1 MLGLMTFSS
10 GVKDSFSS
18 SPNQVEN
25 ALQTEAFIAIDLLR
39 QSVTFAEELFPPAVK
54 SVLNSSEDAALNV
67 LRPLEAVLEQ
77 SLTKIASY
85 SSRMLFAPVKRGAQ
99 DFSWAAGQLE
109 TNGVGLPTS
118 PSSSDVRSRVLQ
130 AAAKHESQPSVETSI
145 AGGVILSTAYAHKL
159 PQ

>member
-1 MLGLMTFSS
+1 MTFSS

-25 ALQTEAFIAIDLLR
+25 AKLQTEAFIAIDLLR

-130 AAAKHESQPSVETSI
+130 AAAKPESQPSVETSKMD
-145 AGGVILSTAYAHKL
+145 HHHQKKH
-159 PQ
+159 